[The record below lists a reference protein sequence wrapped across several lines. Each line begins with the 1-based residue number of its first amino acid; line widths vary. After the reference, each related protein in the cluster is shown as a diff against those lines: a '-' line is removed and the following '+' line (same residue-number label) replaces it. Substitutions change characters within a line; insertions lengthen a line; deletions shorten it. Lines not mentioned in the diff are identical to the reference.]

1 MIKTLVFCLLV
12 LSSLGVQAQD
22 TDYEPSVTEE
32 APSSGDPSQ
41 LPKPLGR
48 VKSTTELNNESSSFI
63 GDPDNIDPL
72 NPRNENIR
80 DDDEPVLE
88 DITEILDNP
97 TGLSASSDIS
107 AAETETA
114 EAKKAKGEREPDDPD
129 LALEKKFN
137 DIYKR
142 YNSNP
147 TPEDIWQAAS
157 AKQTERQYVVQK
169 GDTLWSISKILFGD
183 ANFWPK
189 LWSLNK
195 QGILNP
201 HIIRPNTIIYFY
213 AGDSDSS
220 PTLSVGQPGQTAPVM
235 PEGGMSPVEMNAGP
249 AVPAGVIPDSLPLT
263 RNTDYF
269 ENQKREL
276 KIQLDSLPALPYV
289 YSNDIYVTDKVVPT
303 SVEIQISEV
312 SKFRCYNGR
321 LIKGIRYTGELEGE
335 FELFEPLENFDSA
348 VGVLHAYRRFGTAVP
363 YEGRYLK
370 ATDCRGLLAT
380 NLVILPKDKIDNYR
394 NQKISPTSVA
404 KLIGGPDVVSQRL
417 FILHQKAYVD
427 FGSYPYEPGQEYS
440 VRSRVT
446 DEING
451 QIRIIE
457 KYGSFA
463 VVIITAMDDV
473 MEIGDTIIVAQ

>member
-1 MIKTLVFCLLV
+1 MKKTLLCCLLV
-12 LSSLGVQAQD
+12 MSVSGAQAQD
-22 TDYEPSVTEE
+22 SDYEPSMSEE
-32 APSSGDPSQ
+32 VPVSGDPSQ
-41 LPKPLGR
+41 LEKPLGR
-48 VKSTTELNNESSSFI
+48 VKSTTELNSESSSFI

-72 NPRNENIR
+72 NPRNESLR
-80 DDDEPVLE
+80 EDDEPVLE
-88 DITEILDNP
+88 EITQILDSP
-97 TGLSASSDIS
+97 AAGASADGSE
-107 AAETETA
+107 AAA
-114 EAKKAKGEREPDDPD
+114 DAKKEKADRSPDDPD
-129 LALEKKFN
+129 MALEKKFN

-220 PTLSVGQPGQTAPVM
+220 PTLSVGQPGQNGSVGDVNAVPGAPAAV
-235 PEGGMSPVEMNAGP
+235 NAGP

-269 ENQKREL
+269 ENQRREL

-289 YSNDIYVTDKVVPT
+289 YSNDIYVTDKTVPT
-303 SVEIQISEV
+303 AVEIQISEV
-312 SKFRCYNGR
+312 AKFRCYNGR
-321 LIKGIRYTGELEGE
+321 LIKGIRYMGELEGE

-348 VGVLHAYRRFGTAVP
+348 VGVLHAYRRFGSAVP

-380 NLVILPKDKIDNYR
+380 NLVILPKDKIEDYR
-394 NQKISPTSVA
+394 TQKISSTSA
-404 KLIGGPDVVSQRL
+404 PKLIGGPDVVSQRL

-440 VRSRVT
+440 VRSKVT

-473 MEIGDTIIVAQ
+473 MEIGDTIIVVQ